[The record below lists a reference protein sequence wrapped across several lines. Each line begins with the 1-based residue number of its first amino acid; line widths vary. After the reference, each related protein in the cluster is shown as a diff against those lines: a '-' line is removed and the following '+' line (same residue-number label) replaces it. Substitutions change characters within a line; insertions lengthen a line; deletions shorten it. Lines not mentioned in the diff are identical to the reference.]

1 MTANAGGTTLK
12 WYREPRRLHLAATI
26 SNAVFMAGV

>member
-1 MTANAGGTTLK
+1 MIANTGGTTLK
-12 WYREPRRLHLAATI
+12 RYRELKRLHLAATI